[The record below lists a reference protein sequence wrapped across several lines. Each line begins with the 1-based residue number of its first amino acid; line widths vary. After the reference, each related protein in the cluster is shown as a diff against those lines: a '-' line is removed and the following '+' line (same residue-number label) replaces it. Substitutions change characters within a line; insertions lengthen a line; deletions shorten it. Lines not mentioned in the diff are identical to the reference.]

1 MLPIRADVPQLNLS
15 NNPDT
20 DRSETVVV
28 QRKDPGCEDEREED
42 EECSEYETDDEYIVN
57 EDSETKSHLSHD
69 SSFDKPFD
77 LNLPAFSFPW
87 CSSFSELK
95 QPEIDLSFGDS
106 PKSSL
111 ENSEGTDNVVCKSEG
126 TPNAKR
132 RKLTH
137 DDNETTKKEEGQLNQ
152 MRRKGEEE
160 RQPDQL
166 GRKKEEQQLDQM
178 RIKDEEEQQPEQMRR
193 KDEEEQQPEQ
203 MKRKD
208 EEEQQLEQMRR
219 KDEEEQQPEQMR
231 RKDDEL
237 IANALQPHENEDL
250 NIQECVSVS
259 DGESI
264 IDLTQSSNDS
274 NHNAS
279 NDKEST
285 PDSVIFI
292 GQSTPTRII
301 ETKQVYM
308 TSNTGTTTDAHTHQ
322 SNSPHKIVLK
332 SSSHSP
338 RDSSLPRSSCS
349 PQSLGSPSFLPPTP
363 GREKVESILDRRSF
377 GFM

>member
-1 MLPIRADVPQLNLS
+1 MLPIRADVPQLDLS
-15 NNPDT
+15 NNPTPIDT
-20 DRSETVVV
+20 DRSETVVI
-28 QRKDPGCEDEREED
+28 QRRDPGCEDEREED

-87 CSSFSELK
+87 CSSLSELK

-166 GRKKEEQQLDQM
+166 GRKNEEQQLD
-178 RIKDEEEQQPEQMRR
+178 
-193 KDEEEQQPEQ
+193 
-203 MKRKD
+203 
-208 EEEQQLEQMRR
+208 QMRR

-237 IANALQPHENEDL
+237 IATALQAHESEDL

-259 DGESI
+259 DGESVI

-274 NHNAS
+274 NQNAS

-292 GQSTPTRII
+292 GQSTPTRIN

-332 SSSHSP
+332 SSSRSP

>member
-1 MLPIRADVPQLNLS
+1 MLPIRADIPQLDLS
-15 NNPDT
+15 NNPPPIDT
-20 DRSETVVV
+20 DRSETVVI

-57 EDSETKSHLSHD
+57 EDSETKSHLSPD

-87 CSSFSELK
+87 CSSLSELK

-111 ENSEGTDNVVCKSEG
+111 ENSEGTDNVVCKSES

-152 MRRKGEEE
+152 MRRKSEEE

-178 RIKDEEEQQPEQMRR
+178 SRKDEEEQQPEQMRR
-193 KDEEEQQPEQ
+193 KDEE
-203 MKRKD
+203 K
-208 EEEQQLEQMRR
+208 
-219 KDEEEQQPEQMR
+219 QQPEQMR
-231 RKDDEL
+231 RKEDEL
-237 IANALQPHENEDL
+237 LATALQAHESEDL

-259 DGESI
+259 DGESVI

-274 NHNAS
+274 NQNAS

-292 GQSTPTRII
+292 SQSTPTRIN

-308 TSNTGTTTDAHTHQ
+308 TSNTGTTTNAHTHQ
-322 SNSPHKIVLK
+322 NNSPHKIVLK
-332 SSSHSP
+332 STSHSP

-363 GREKVESILDRRSF
+363 GREKVENILDRRSF